1 MIKKRDFSKA
11 PDYSKRQ
18 LFLDKAGP
26 VTTQRFDDYAYPKI
40 AKFDETQRG
49 NFWVPEEI
57 TLTKDKIDFKEA
69 SKAVR
74 HIFTS
79 NLLRQTTLDSIQ
91 GRAPAQIFTPVIS
104 VPELESMVLT
114 WSWFETI
121 HSRAY
126 SHIIRN
132 IYNVPK
138 DEFNKI
144 HDNEEIVAMT
154 SSIGKYYDRLYHLN
168 CKSEVGER
176 VDEHTHIK
184 AIWMALIASYGLEAI
199 RFTVS
204 FATSLGMVENR
215 IFIGNGNEIAL
226 ILADELLHIDWTAY
240 LLNTVVKDDPRF
252 AQVARETKKECLSV
266 LESVIDEEKA
276 WAKYLFKEGTVIG
289 LNEKTMVDFV
299 DWTAQNRLKEIDIK
313 YDAGIRSTPVPW
325 FNKHLN
331 TNKKQTA
338 LQENESVAYVIG
350 SMTGDV
356 DYDELPKL

>member
-1 MIKKRDFSKA
+1 MIRDFSKQ

-18 LFLDKAGP
+18 MFLDPAGP

-49 NFWVPEEI
+49 AFWVPEEI
-57 TLTKDKIDFKEA
+57 TLMKDKIDFKES

-91 GRAPAQIFTPVIS
+91 GRAPAQIFTPVVSI
-104 VPELESMVLT
+104 PELESLMLT
-114 WSWFETI
+114 WTWFEML

-132 IYNVPK
+132 IYNIPK

-144 HDNEEIVAMT
+144 HDNSEIVGMT
-154 SSIGKYYDRLYHLN
+154 SSIGQYYDKLHHLN
-168 CKSEVGER
+168 CMVESKQKVT
-176 VDEHTHIK
+176 EHDHVK
-184 AIWMALIASYGLEAI
+184 AIYLALIASYGLEAI

-204 FATSLGMVENR
+204 FATSLGMVENK

-226 ILADELLHIDWTAY
+226 ILSDEMLHVDWTAY
-240 LLNTVVKDDPRF
+240 IINTVVKNDSRF
-252 AQVARETKKECLSV
+252 AQVAAETKKESHDMLV
-266 LESVIDEEKA
+266 SVIDEEKA
-276 WAKYLFKEGTVIG
+276 WAKYLFREGSVIG
-289 LNEKTMVDFV
+289 LNERTMVGFV
-299 DWTAQNRLKEIDIK
+299 DWTAQNRLREISIK
-313 YDAGIRSTPVPW
+313 YDAGVKSTPVPW

-331 TNKKQTA
+331 TNKKQSA
-338 LQENESVAYVIG
+338 LQETESVAYLIG
-350 SMTGDV
+350 SMTNEINYG
-356 DYDELPKL
+356 ELPDL